1 MKKINKIALLT
12 LSSLSL
18 VTLSG
23 CNDGTSEEG
32 KTIESIKIVEG
43 SIASSFYLDSTP
55 DYSNLKVKTLNKS
68 NEEIETIKVSEKAS
82 YFSYT
87 EIDTTA
93 LAKGKV
99 FTVTYKVDDR
109 SFEDSITYDV
119 VDHEYEIVSW
129 SQNASY
135 SHSVEASFTNSKLS
149 SSEENLESG
158 FLEDRLYYIGNQNE
172 ANLLPQINALDEN
185 NTPMVINFLPAGVSM
200 TIKEDGKEAELDAS
214 KYIENVDNFLKNGLL
229 KFKNDVMGSFVI
241 TLKVDS
247 NPALKPIEYKVN
259 VVNAYNATRGIDLY
273 ALANCKASYYP
284 YYDSTFNNDLK
295 EFKEKNSIPEATA
308 IVFQNDIT
316 FNRSDLISS
325 YFWGDDAVSSNV
337 KGSFK
342 DWIHIVDHT
351 FDKEESV
358 IVYGNSHHLALNDN
372 KNDPDCFPDILTESS
387 TGTAQDAGVPI
398 SSHSTLFYGSF
409 AEGVDPAKCN
419 FDIQDLEVSGNL
431 GVSAEYTIEI
441 GGPMFMKTEVTSTFN
456 NVNVSKFYMALM
468 ATGTDP
474 VKTLGNTT
482 YDVQPTLNVNSC
494 RFRDTFNA
502 SIYCYAGGT
511 INITNSEL
519 VNAGG
524 PLLFL
529 NPRTEDFPAS
539 TLEDISKL
547 GKTEVNIDNKSFL
560 SNKSEGKGGWFD
572 AYKAT
577 TLAGQLINL
586 DQLFATIG
594 MSFLRKDNNIDKFN
608 FLMVNL
614 PINEEGITLPY
625 NKGGVNVTVRKGGN
639 IVYSTVDGYADV
651 FAKAAG
657 FAGAATPEQQYLKGR
672 EFCSA
677 LGNTFF
683 GNNYAFSNQ
692 ASMAFF
698 AATNAKGERE
708 FVCPAVNAAGQPTGL
723 QRTEYAIL
731 GANKLANSTDSPI
744 PTDIMKTEG
753 YLAATLIQNNSASS
767 LVDLTAYKGACNYGV
782 LFGDYHKI

>member
-1 MKKINKIALLT
+1 MKKYNKIALLT
-12 LSSLSL
+12 LSSLSII
-18 VTLSG
+18 TLAG
-23 CNDGTSEEG
+23 CNDGTSEED

-68 NEEIETIKVSEKAS
+68 NEEIETIKVSEKTS
-82 YFSYT
+82 YFTYT
-87 EIDTTA
+87 EIDTST

-119 VDHEYEIVSW
+119 IDHEYEIVSW

-158 FLEDRLYYIGNQNE
+158 FLENRLYYIGNQNE

-200 TIKEDGKEAELDAS
+200 SIKEDGKEAELDAS
-214 KYIENVDNFLKNGLL
+214 KFIENAGSFLKNGLL
-229 KFKNDVMGSFVI
+229 KFKSDVTGSFVI

-259 VVNAYNATRGIDLY
+259 VVNAYNATKGIDLY

-295 EFKEKNSIPEATA
+295 EFKEKNSIPETTA

-316 FNRSDLISS
+316 FNKSDLISS

-358 IVYGNSHHLALNDN
+358 VIYGNSHHLALNDN
-372 KNDPDCFPDILTESS
+372 KKDPDCFPDILTESS
-387 TGTAQDAGVPI
+387 TGTAQDAGEPI

-431 GVSAEYTIEI
+431 GVSAESTIKV
-441 GGPMFMKTEVTSTFN
+441 GGPMFMKTEVTSSFN

-468 ATGTDP
+468 A
-474 VKTLGNTT
+474 VGNETVGNST

-511 INITNSEL
+511 INIKNSEL

-529 NPRTEDFPAS
+529 NPRTEDFSAYTS
-539 TLEDISKL
+539 DISKL
-547 GKTEVNIDNKSFL
+547 GKAEVNIDNKSFL

-572 AYKAT
+572 AYSAT

-594 MSFLRKDNNIDKFN
+594 MSFLRKDNNVSKFN

-625 NKGGVNVTVRKGGN
+625 NKGGVNVTVRKGDN

-651 FAKAAG
+651 YAKAAG
-657 FAGAATPEQQYLKGR
+657 FAGATTPEQQYLKGR
-672 EFCSA
+672 ELCSA

-698 AATNAKGERE
+698 AATNAEGERE
-708 FVCPAVNAAGQPTGL
+708 FVCPAVDATGQITGL

-731 GANKLANSTDSPI
+731 GAKGLANATDSPT
-744 PTDIMKTEG
+744 PTDIMKNEG

>member
-1 MKKINKIALLT
+1 MKKYNKIALLT
-12 LSSLSL
+12 LSSLSII
-18 VTLSG
+18 TLAG
-23 CNDGTSEEG
+23 CNDGTSEED

-68 NEEIETIKVSEKAS
+68 NEEIETIKVSEKTS
-82 YFSYT
+82 YFTYT
-87 EIDTTA
+87 EIDTST

-119 VDHEYEIVSW
+119 IDHEYEIVSW

-158 FLEDRLYYIGNQNE
+158 FLENRLYYIGNQNE

-200 TIKEDGKEAELDAS
+200 SIKEDGKEAELDAS
-214 KYIENVDNFLKNGLL
+214 KYIENAGSFLKNGLL
-229 KFKNDVMGSFVI
+229 KFKSDVTGSFVI

-259 VVNAYNATRGIDLY
+259 VVNAYNATKGIDLY

-295 EFKEKNSIPEATA
+295 EFKEKNSIPETTA

-316 FNRSDLISS
+316 FNKSDLISS

-358 IVYGNSHHLALNDN
+358 VIYGNSHHLALNDN
-372 KNDPDCFPDILTESS
+372 KKDPDCFPDILTESS
-387 TGTAQDAGVPI
+387 TGTAQDAGEPI

-431 GVSAEYTIEI
+431 GVSAESTIKV
-441 GGPMFMKTEVTSTFN
+441 GGPMFMKTEVTSSFN

-468 ATGTDP
+468 A
-474 VKTLGNTT
+474 VGNETVGNST

-511 INITNSEL
+511 INIKNSEL

-529 NPRTEDFPAS
+529 NPRTEDFSAYIS
-539 TLEDISKL
+539 DISKL

-572 AYKAT
+572 AYSAT

-594 MSFLRKDNNIDKFN
+594 MSFLRKDNNVSKFN

-625 NKGGVNVTVRKGGN
+625 NKGGVNVTVRKGDN

-651 FAKAAG
+651 YAKAAG
-657 FAGAATPEQQYLKGR
+657 FAGATTPEQQYLKGR
-672 EFCSA
+672 ELCSA

-698 AATNAKGERE
+698 AATNAEGERE
-708 FVCPAVNAAGQPTGL
+708 FVCPAVDATGQITGL

-731 GANKLANSTDSPI
+731 GAKGLANATDSPT
-744 PTDIMKTEG
+744 PTDIMKNEG

>member
-1 MKKINKIALLT
+1 MKKYNKIVLLT
-12 LSSLSL
+12 LSSLSII
-18 VTLSG
+18 TLAG
-23 CNDGTSEEG
+23 CNDGTSEED

-68 NEEIETIKVSEKAS
+68 NEEIETIKVSEKTS
-82 YFSYT
+82 YFTYT
-87 EIDTTA
+87 EIDTST

-119 VDHEYEIVSW
+119 IDHEYEIVSW

-158 FLEDRLYYIGNQNE
+158 FLENRLYYIGNQNE

-185 NTPMVINFLPAGVSM
+185 NTPMVINFLPVGVSM
-200 TIKEDGKEAELDAS
+200 SIKENGKEAELDAS
-214 KYIENVDNFLKNGLL
+214 KYIENANSFLKNGLL
-229 KFKNDVMGSFVI
+229 KFKSDVTGSFVI

-259 VVNAYNATRGIDLY
+259 VVNAYNATKGIDLY

-295 EFKEKNSIPEATA
+295 EFKEKNSIPETTA

-316 FNRSDLISS
+316 FNKSDLISS

-358 IVYGNSHHLALNDN
+358 VIYGNSHHLALNDN
-372 KNDPDCFPDILTESS
+372 KKDPDCFPDILTESS
-387 TGTAQDAGVPI
+387 TGTAQDAGEPI

-431 GVSAEYTIEI
+431 GVSAESTIKV
-441 GGPMFMKTEVTSTFN
+441 GGPMFMKTEVTSSFN

-468 ATGTDP
+468 A
-474 VKTLGNTT
+474 VGNETVGNST

-511 INITNSEL
+511 INIKNSEL

-529 NPRTEDFPAS
+529 NPRTEDFSAYIS
-539 TLEDISKL
+539 DISKL

-572 AYKAT
+572 AYSAT

-594 MSFLRKDNNIDKFN
+594 MSFLRKDNNVSKFN

-625 NKGGVNVTVRKGGN
+625 NKGGVNVTVRKGDN

-651 FAKAAG
+651 YAKAAG
-657 FAGAATPEQQYLKGR
+657 FAGATTPEQQYLKGR
-672 EFCSA
+672 ELCSA

-698 AATNAKGERE
+698 AATNEKGERE

-731 GANKLANSTDSPI
+731 GAKGLANATDSPT
-744 PTDIMKTEG
+744 PTEIMKNEG

>member
-1 MKKINKIALLT
+1 MKKYNKIALLT
-12 LSSLSL
+12 LSSLSII
-18 VTLSG
+18 TLAG
-23 CNDGTSEEG
+23 CNDGTSEED

-68 NEEIETIKVSEKAS
+68 NEEIETIKVSEKTS
-82 YFSYT
+82 YFTYT
-87 EIDTTA
+87 EIDTST

-119 VDHEYEIVSW
+119 IDHEYEIVSW

-135 SHSVEASFTNSKLS
+135 SHSVETSFTNSKLS

-158 FLEDRLYYIGNQNE
+158 FLENRLYYIGNQNE

-200 TIKEDGKEAELDAS
+200 SIKEDGKEAELDAS
-214 KYIENVDNFLKNGLL
+214 KYIENAGSFLKNGLL
-229 KFKNDVMGSFVI
+229 KFKSDVTGSFVI

-259 VVNAYNATRGIDLY
+259 VVNAYNATKGIDLY

-295 EFKEKNSIPEATA
+295 EFKEKNSIPETTA

-316 FNRSDLISS
+316 FNKSDLISS

-358 IVYGNSHHLALNDN
+358 VIYGNSHHLALNDN
-372 KNDPDCFPDILTESS
+372 KKDPDCFPDILTESS
-387 TGTAQDAGVPI
+387 TGTAQDAGEPI

-431 GVSAEYTIEI
+431 GVSAESTIKV
-441 GGPMFMKTEVTSTFN
+441 GGPMFMKTEVTSSFN

-468 ATGTDP
+468 A
-474 VKTLGNTT
+474 VGNETVGNST

-511 INITNSEL
+511 INIKNSEL

-529 NPRTEDFPAS
+529 NPRTEDFSAYIS
-539 TLEDISKL
+539 DISKL

-572 AYKAT
+572 AYSAT

-594 MSFLRKDNNIDKFN
+594 MSFLRKDNNVSKFN

-625 NKGGVNVTVRKGGN
+625 NKGGVNVTVRKGDN

-651 FAKAAG
+651 YAKAAG
-657 FAGAATPEQQYLKGR
+657 FAGATTPEQQYLKGR
-672 EFCSA
+672 ELCSA

-698 AATNAKGERE
+698 AATNAEGERE
-708 FVCPAVNAAGQPTGL
+708 FVCPAVDATGQITGL

-731 GANKLANSTDSPI
+731 GAKGLANATDSPT
-744 PTDIMKTEG
+744 PTDIMKNEG

>member
-1 MKKINKIALLT
+1 MKKYNKIALLT
-12 LSSLSL
+12 LSSLSII
-18 VTLSG
+18 TLAG
-23 CNDGTSEEG
+23 CNDGTSEED

-68 NEEIETIKVSEKAS
+68 NEEIETIKVSEKTS
-82 YFSYT
+82 YFTYT
-87 EIDTTA
+87 EIDTST

-119 VDHEYEIVSW
+119 IDHEYEIVSW

-158 FLEDRLYYIGNQNE
+158 FLENRLYYIGNQNE

-200 TIKEDGKEAELDAS
+200 SIKEDGKEAELDAS
-214 KYIENVDNFLKNGLL
+214 KYIENAGSFLKNGLL
-229 KFKNDVMGSFVI
+229 KFKSDVTGSFVI

-259 VVNAYNATRGIDLY
+259 VVNAYNATKGIDLY

-295 EFKEKNSIPEATA
+295 EFKEKNSIPETTA

-316 FNRSDLISS
+316 FNKSDLISS

-358 IVYGNSHHLALNDN
+358 VVYGNSHHLALNDN
-372 KNDPDCFPDILTESS
+372 KKDPDCFPDILTESS
-387 TGTAQDAGVPI
+387 TGTAQDAGEPI

-431 GVSAEYTIEI
+431 GVSAESTIKV
-441 GGPMFMKTEVTSTFN
+441 GGPMFMKTEVTSSFN

-468 ATGTDP
+468 A
-474 VKTLGNTT
+474 VGNETVGNST

-511 INITNSEL
+511 INIKNSEL

-529 NPRTEDFPAS
+529 NPRTEDFSAYTS
-539 TLEDISKL
+539 DISKL
-547 GKTEVNIDNKSFL
+547 GKAEVNIDNKSFL

-572 AYKAT
+572 AYSAT

-594 MSFLRKDNNIDKFN
+594 MSFLRKDNNVSKFN

-625 NKGGVNVTVRKGGN
+625 NKGGVNVTVRKGDN

-651 FAKAAG
+651 YAKAAG
-657 FAGAATPEQQYLKGR
+657 FAGATTPEQQYLKGR
-672 EFCSA
+672 ELCSA

-698 AATNAKGERE
+698 AATNAEGERE
-708 FVCPAVNAAGQPTGL
+708 FVCPAVDATGQITGL

-731 GANKLANSTDSPI
+731 GAKGLANATDSPT
-744 PTDIMKTEG
+744 PTDIMKNEG

>member
-1 MKKINKIALLT
+1 MKKYNKIALLT
-12 LSSLSL
+12 LSSLSII
-18 VTLSG
+18 TLAG
-23 CNDGTSEEG
+23 CNDGTSEED

-68 NEEIETIKVSEKAS
+68 NEEIETIKVSEKTS
-82 YFSYT
+82 YFTYT
-87 EIDTTA
+87 EIDTST

-119 VDHEYEIVSW
+119 IDHEYEIVSW

-135 SHSVEASFTNSKLS
+135 SHSVETSFTNSKLS

-158 FLEDRLYYIGNQNE
+158 FLENRLYYIGNQNE

-200 TIKEDGKEAELDAS
+200 SIKEDGKEAELDAS
-214 KYIENVDNFLKNGLL
+214 KYIENAGSFLKNGLL
-229 KFKNDVMGSFVI
+229 KFKSDVTGSFVI

-259 VVNAYNATRGIDLY
+259 VVNAYNATKGIDLY

-295 EFKEKNSIPEATA
+295 EFKEKNSIPETTA

-316 FNRSDLISS
+316 FNKSDLISS

-358 IVYGNSHHLALNDN
+358 VIYGNSHHLALNDN
-372 KNDPDCFPDILTESS
+372 KKDPDCFPDILTESS
-387 TGTAQDAGVPI
+387 TGTAQDAGEPI

-431 GVSAEYTIEI
+431 GVSAESTIKV
-441 GGPMFMKTEVTSTFN
+441 GGPMFMKTEVTSSFN

-468 ATGTDP
+468 A
-474 VKTLGNTT
+474 VGNETVGNST

-529 NPRTEDFPAS
+529 NPRTEDFSAYIS
-539 TLEDISKL
+539 DISKL
-547 GKTEVNIDNKSFL
+547 GKAEVNIDNKSFL

-572 AYKAT
+572 AYSAT

-594 MSFLRKDNNIDKFN
+594 MSFLRKDNNVSKFN

-625 NKGGVNVTVRKGGN
+625 NKGGVNVTVRKGDN

-651 FAKAAG
+651 YAKAAG
-657 FAGAATPEQQYLKGR
+657 FAGATTPEQQYLKGR
-672 EFCSA
+672 ELCSA

-698 AATNAKGERE
+698 AATNEKGERE
-708 FVCPAVNAAGQPTGL
+708 FACPAVDATGQITGL

-731 GANKLANSTDSPI
+731 GAKGLANATDSPT
-744 PTDIMKTEG
+744 PTDIMKNEG

>member
-1 MKKINKIALLT
+1 MKKYNKIALLT
-12 LSSLSL
+12 LSSLSII
-18 VTLSG
+18 TLAG
-23 CNDGTSEEG
+23 CNDGTSEED

-68 NEEIETIKVSEKAS
+68 NEEIETIKVSEKTS
-82 YFSYT
+82 YFTYT
-87 EIDTTA
+87 EIDTST

-119 VDHEYEIVSW
+119 IDHEYEIVSW

-158 FLEDRLYYIGNQNE
+158 FLENRLYYIGNQNE

-200 TIKEDGKEAELDAS
+200 SIKEDGKEAELDAS
-214 KYIENVDNFLKNGLL
+214 KYIENAGSFLKNGLL
-229 KFKNDVMGSFVI
+229 KFKSDVTGSFVI

-259 VVNAYNATRGIDLY
+259 VVNAYNATKGIDLY

-295 EFKEKNSIPEATA
+295 EFKEKNSIPETTA

-316 FNRSDLISS
+316 FNKSDLISS

-358 IVYGNSHHLALNDN
+358 VIYGNSHHLALNDN
-372 KNDPDCFPDILTESS
+372 KKDPDCFPDILTESS
-387 TGTAQDAGVPI
+387 TGTAQDAGEPI

-431 GVSAEYTIEI
+431 GVSAESTIKV
-441 GGPMFMKTEVTSTFN
+441 GGPMFMKTEVTSSFN
-456 NVNVSKFYMALM
+456 NVNVSKFYMVLM
-468 ATGTDP
+468 A
-474 VKTLGNTT
+474 VGNETVGNST

-529 NPRTEDFPAS
+529 NPRTEDFSAYIS
-539 TLEDISKL
+539 DISKL

-572 AYKAT
+572 AYSAT

-594 MSFLRKDNNIDKFN
+594 MSFLRKDNNVSKFN

-614 PINEEGITLPY
+614 PINEEDITLPY
-625 NKGGVNVTVRKGGN
+625 NKGGVNVTVRKGDN

-651 FAKAAG
+651 YAKAAG
-657 FAGAATPEQQYLKGR
+657 FAGATTPEQQYLKGR
-672 EFCSA
+672 ELCSA

-698 AATNAKGERE
+698 AATNAEGERE
-708 FVCPAVNAAGQPTGL
+708 FVCPAVDATGQITGL

-731 GANKLANSTDSPI
+731 GAKGLANATDSPT
-744 PTDIMKTEG
+744 PTDIMKNEG

>member
-1 MKKINKIALLT
+1 MKKYNKIALLT
-12 LSSLSL
+12 LSSLSII
-18 VTLSG
+18 TLAG
-23 CNDGTSEEG
+23 CNDGTSEED

-68 NEEIETIKVSEKAS
+68 NEEIETIKVSEKTS
-82 YFSYT
+82 YFTYT
-87 EIDTTA
+87 EIDTST

-119 VDHEYEIVSW
+119 IDHEYEIVSW

-158 FLEDRLYYIGNQNE
+158 FLENRLYYIGNQNE

-200 TIKEDGKEAELDAS
+200 SIKEDGKEAELDAS
-214 KYIENVDNFLKNGLL
+214 KYIENAGSFLKNGLL
-229 KFKNDVMGSFVI
+229 KFKSDVTGSFVI

-259 VVNAYNATRGIDLY
+259 VVNAYNATKGIDLY

-295 EFKEKNSIPEATA
+295 EFKEKNSIPETTA

-316 FNRSDLISS
+316 FNKSDLISS

-358 IVYGNSHHLALNDN
+358 VIYGNSHHLALNDN
-372 KNDPDCFPDILTESS
+372 KKDPDCFPDILTESS
-387 TGTAQDAGVPI
+387 TGTAQDAGEPI

-431 GVSAEYTIEI
+431 GVSAESTIKV
-441 GGPMFMKTEVTSTFN
+441 GGPMFMKTEVTSSFN

-468 ATGTDP
+468 A
-474 VKTLGNTT
+474 VGNETVGNST

-529 NPRTEDFPAS
+529 NPRTEDFSAYIS
-539 TLEDISKL
+539 DISKL

-572 AYKAT
+572 AYSAT

-594 MSFLRKDNNIDKFN
+594 MSFLRKDNNVSKFN

-625 NKGGVNVTVRKGGN
+625 NKGGVNVTVRKGDN

-651 FAKAAG
+651 YAKAAG
-657 FAGAATPEQQYLKGR
+657 FAGATTPEQQYLKGR
-672 EFCSA
+672 ELCSA

-698 AATNAKGERE
+698 AATNAEGERE
-708 FVCPAVNAAGQPTGL
+708 FVCPAVDATGQITGL

-731 GANKLANSTDSPI
+731 GAKGLANATDSPT
-744 PTDIMKTEG
+744 PTDIMKNEG

>member
-1 MKKINKIALLT
+1 MKKYNKIALLT
-12 LSSLSL
+12 LSSLSII
-18 VTLSG
+18 TLAG
-23 CNDGTSEEG
+23 CNDGTSEED

-68 NEEIETIKVSEKAS
+68 NEEIETIKVSEKTS
-82 YFSYT
+82 YFTYT
-87 EIDTTA
+87 EIDTST

-119 VDHEYEIVSW
+119 IDHEYEIVSW

-158 FLEDRLYYIGNQNE
+158 FLENRLYYIGNQNE

-200 TIKEDGKEAELDAS
+200 SIKEDGKEAELDAS
-214 KYIENVDNFLKNGLL
+214 KYIENAGSFLKNGLL
-229 KFKNDVMGSFVI
+229 KFKSDVTGSFVI

-259 VVNAYNATRGIDLY
+259 VVNAYNATKGIDLY

-295 EFKEKNSIPEATA
+295 EFKEKNSIPETTA

-316 FNRSDLISS
+316 FNKSDLISS

-358 IVYGNSHHLALNDN
+358 VIYGNSHHLALNDN
-372 KNDPDCFPDILTESS
+372 KKDPDCFPDILTESS
-387 TGTAQDAGVPI
+387 TGTAQDAGEPI

-431 GVSAEYTIEI
+431 GVSAESTIKV
-441 GGPMFMKTEVTSTFN
+441 GGPMFMKTEVTSSFN

-468 ATGTDP
+468 A
-474 VKTLGNTT
+474 VGNETVGNST

-529 NPRTEDFPAS
+529 NPRTEDFSAYTS
-539 TLEDISKL
+539 DISKL
-547 GKTEVNIDNKSFL
+547 GKAEVNIDNKSFL

-572 AYKAT
+572 AYSAT

-594 MSFLRKDNNIDKFN
+594 MSFLRKDNNVSKFN

-625 NKGGVNVTVRKGGN
+625 NKGGVNVTVRKGDN

-651 FAKAAG
+651 YAKAAG
-657 FAGAATPEQQYLKGR
+657 FAGATTPEQQYLKGR
-672 EFCSA
+672 ELCSA

-698 AATNAKGERE
+698 AATNAEGERE
-708 FVCPAVNAAGQPTGL
+708 FVCPAVDATGQITGL

-731 GANKLANSTDSPI
+731 GAKGLANATDSPT
-744 PTDIMKTEG
+744 PTDIMKNEG

>member
-1 MKKINKIALLT
+1 MKNYNKVALLT

-18 VTLSG
+18 VALTG
-23 CNDGTSEEG
+23 CNDGTSEED

-82 YFSYT
+82 YFTYT
-87 EIDTTA
+87 KIDTTT

-119 VDHEYEIVSW
+119 IDHEYEIVSW

-158 FLEDRLYYIGNQNE
+158 FLENRLYYIGNQNE

-185 NTPMVINFLPAGVSM
+185 NTPTVINFLPAGVSM
-200 TIKEDGKEAELDAS
+200 SIKENGKEAELDAS
-214 KYIENVDNFLKNGLL
+214 KYIENVENFLKNGLL
-229 KFKNDVMGSFVI
+229 KFKSDVTGSFVI

-259 VVNAYNATRGIDLY
+259 VVNSYNATKGIDLY

-295 EFKEKNSIPEATA
+295 EFKEKNSIPETTA

-316 FNRSDLISS
+316 FNKSDLISS

-358 IVYGNSHHLALNDN
+358 VIYGNSHHLALNDN
-372 KNDPDCFPDILTESS
+372 KKDPDCFPDILTESS
-387 TGTAQDAGVPI
+387 TGTAQNAGEPI

-431 GVSAEYTIEI
+431 GVSAESTIKV
-441 GGPMFMKTEVTSTFN
+441 GGPMFMKTEVTSSFN

-468 ATGTDP
+468 A
-474 VKTLGNTT
+474 VGNETVGNST

-511 INITNSEL
+511 INIKNSEL

-547 GKTEVNIDNKSFL
+547 GKTEVNIDDKSFL

-572 AYKAT
+572 AYSAT

-594 MSFLRKDNNIDKFN
+594 MSFLRKDNNVSKFN

-614 PINEEGITLPY
+614 PINEEGITPPY
-625 NKGGVNVTVRKGGN
+625 NKGGVNVTVSKGGN
-639 IVYSTVDGYADV
+639 IVYSTVDGYVDV
-651 FAKAAG
+651 YTKAAG
-657 FAGAATPEQQYLKGR
+657 FAGATTPEQQYLKGR
-672 EFCSA
+672 KLCSA

-692 ASMAFF
+692 KSMAFF
-698 AATNAKGERE
+698 AATNEKGERE
-708 FVCPAVNAAGQPTGL
+708 FVCPVVDATGQPTGL

-731 GANKLANSTDSPI
+731 GAKGLANPTDSPT
-744 PTDIMKTEG
+744 PTDIMKNEG

>member
-1 MKKINKIALLT
+1 
-12 LSSLSL
+12 
-18 VTLSG
+18 
-23 CNDGTSEEG
+23 
-32 KTIESIKIVEG
+32 
-43 SIASSFYLDSTP
+43 
-55 DYSNLKVKTLNKS
+55 
-68 NEEIETIKVSEKAS
+68 
-82 YFSYT
+82 
-87 EIDTTA
+87 
-93 LAKGKV
+93 
-99 FTVTYKVDDR
+99 
-109 SFEDSITYDV
+109 
-119 VDHEYEIVSW
+119 
-129 SQNASY
+129 
-135 SHSVEASFTNSKLS
+135 
-149 SSEENLESG
+149 
-158 FLEDRLYYIGNQNE
+158 
-172 ANLLPQINALDEN
+172 
-185 NTPMVINFLPAGVSM
+185 MVINFLPAGVSM
-200 TIKEDGKEAELDAS
+200 SIKEDGKEAELDAS
-214 KYIENVDNFLKNGLL
+214 KYIENAGSFLKNGLL
-229 KFKNDVMGSFVI
+229 KFKSDVTGSFVI

-259 VVNAYNATRGIDLY
+259 VVNAYNATKGIDLY

-295 EFKEKNSIPEATA
+295 EFKEKNSIPETTA

-316 FNRSDLISS
+316 FNKSDLISS

-358 IVYGNSHHLALNDN
+358 VIYGNSHHLALNDN
-372 KNDPDCFPDILTESS
+372 KKDPDCFPDILTESS
-387 TGTAQDAGVPI
+387 TGTAQDAGEPI

-431 GVSAEYTIEI
+431 GVSAESTIKV
-441 GGPMFMKTEVTSTFN
+441 GGPMFMKTEVTSSFN

-468 ATGTDP
+468 A
-474 VKTLGNTT
+474 VGNETVGNST

-529 NPRTEDFPAS
+529 NPRTEDFSAYIS
-539 TLEDISKL
+539 DISKL

-572 AYKAT
+572 AYSAT

-594 MSFLRKDNNIDKFN
+594 MSFLRKDNNVSKFN

-651 FAKAAG
+651 YAKAAG
-657 FAGAATPEQQYLKGR
+657 FAGATTPEQQYLKGR
-672 EFCSA
+672 ELCSA

-698 AATNAKGERE
+698 AATNEKGERE
-708 FVCPAVNAAGQPTGL
+708 FVCPAVDAAGQITGL

-731 GANKLANSTDSPI
+731 GANKLAGPTDSPT
-744 PTDIMKTEG
+744 PTEIMKNEG

>member
-1 MKKINKIALLT
+1 MKKYNKIALLT
-12 LSSLSL
+12 LSSLSII
-18 VTLSG
+18 TLAG
-23 CNDGTSEEG
+23 CNDGTSEED

-68 NEEIETIKVSEKAS
+68 NEEIETIKVSEKTS
-82 YFSYT
+82 YFTYT
-87 EIDTTA
+87 EIDTST

-119 VDHEYEIVSW
+119 IDHEYEIVSW

-158 FLEDRLYYIGNQNE
+158 FLENRLYYIGNQNE

-200 TIKEDGKEAELDAS
+200 SIKEDGKEAELDAS
-214 KYIENVDNFLKNGLL
+214 KYIENAGSFLKNGLL
-229 KFKNDVMGSFVI
+229 KFKSDVTGSFVI

-259 VVNAYNATRGIDLY
+259 VVNAYNATKGIDLY

-295 EFKEKNSIPEATA
+295 EFKEKNSIPETTA

-316 FNRSDLISS
+316 FNKSDLISS

-358 IVYGNSHHLALNDN
+358 VVYGNSHHLALNDN
-372 KNDPDCFPDILTESS
+372 KKDPDCFPDILTESS
-387 TGTAQDAGVPI
+387 TGTAQDAGEPI

-431 GVSAEYTIEI
+431 GVSAESTIKV
-441 GGPMFMKTEVTSTFN
+441 GGPMFMKTEVTSSFN

-468 ATGTDP
+468 A
-474 VKTLGNTT
+474 VGNETVGNST

-529 NPRTEDFPAS
+529 NPRTEDFSAYIS
-539 TLEDISKL
+539 DISKL

-572 AYKAT
+572 AYSAT

-594 MSFLRKDNNIDKFN
+594 MSFLRKDNNVSKFN

-625 NKGGVNVTVRKGGN
+625 NKGGVNVTVRKGDN

-651 FAKAAG
+651 YAKAAG
-657 FAGAATPEQQYLKGR
+657 FAGATTPEQQYLKGK
-672 EFCSA
+672 ELCSA

-698 AATNAKGERE
+698 AATNAEGERE
-708 FVCPAVNAAGQPTGL
+708 FVCPAVDATGQITGL

-731 GANKLANSTDSPI
+731 GAKGLANATDSPT
-744 PTDIMKTEG
+744 PTDIMKNEG

>member
-23 CNDGTSEEG
+23 CNDGTSKED

-82 YFSYT
+82 YFTYT

-185 NTPMVINFLPAGVSM
+185 NTPMVINFLPTGVSM
-200 TIKEDGKEAELDAS
+200 SIKEDGKEAELDAS
-214 KYIENVDNFLKNGLL
+214 KYIENAANFLKNGLL
-229 KFKNDVMGSFVI
+229 KFKNDVTGSFVI

-259 VVNAYNATRGIDLY
+259 VVNAYNATKGIDLY
-273 ALANCKASYYP
+273 ALANCKTSYYP

-295 EFKEKNSIPEATA
+295 EFKEKNSIPETTA

-316 FNRSDLISS
+316 FNKSDLISS

-342 DWIHIVDHT
+342 DWIRIVDHT

-372 KNDPDCFPDILTESS
+372 KKDPDCFPDILTESS
-387 TGTAQDAGVPI
+387 TGTAQDAGEPI

-431 GVSAEYTIEI
+431 GVSAESTIKI
-441 GGPMFMKTEVTSTFN
+441 GGPMFMKTEVTSSFN

-468 ATGTDP
+468 A
-474 VKTLGNTT
+474 VGNETVGNST

-511 INITNSEL
+511 INIKNSEL

-529 NPRTEDFPAS
+529 NPRTEDFSAYTS
-539 TLEDISKL
+539 DISKL
-547 GKTEVNIDNKSFL
+547 GKTEVNIDDKSFL

-572 AYKAT
+572 AYSAT

-594 MSFLRKDNNIDKFN
+594 MSFLRKDNNVSKFN

-625 NKGGVNVTVRKGGN
+625 NKGGVNVTVRKGDN

-651 FAKAAG
+651 YAKAAG
-657 FAGAATPEQQYLKGR
+657 FAGATTPEQQYLKGR
-672 EFCSA
+672 ELCSA

-692 ASMAFF
+692 TSMAFF
-698 AATNAKGERE
+698 AATNEKGERD

-731 GANKLANSTDSPI
+731 GAKGLANATDSPT
-744 PTDIMKTEG
+744 PTEIMKTEG

>member
-1 MKKINKIALLT
+1 MKKYNKIVLLT
-12 LSSLSL
+12 LSSLSII
-18 VTLSG
+18 TLAG
-23 CNDGTSEEG
+23 CNDGTSEED

-82 YFSYT
+82 YFTYT
-87 EIDTTA
+87 KIDTTA

-119 VDHEYEIVSW
+119 IDHEYEIVSW

-158 FLEDRLYYIGNQNE
+158 FLENRLYYIGNQNE

-185 NTPMVINFLPAGVSM
+185 NTPTVINFLPAGVSM
-200 TIKEDGKEAELDAS
+200 SIKEDGKEEELNAS
-214 KYIENVDNFLKNGLL
+214 KYIENVENFLKNGLL
-229 KFKNDVMGSFVI
+229 KFKNDVTGSFVI

-259 VVNAYNATRGIDLY
+259 VVNAYNATKGIDLY

-295 EFKEKNSIPEATA
+295 EFKEKNSIPETTA

-316 FNRSDLISS
+316 FNKSDLISS

-358 IVYGNSHHLALNDN
+358 VIYGNSHHLALNDN
-372 KNDPDCFPDILTESS
+372 KKDPDCFPDILTESS
-387 TGTAQDAGVPI
+387 TGTAQNAGEPI

-431 GVSAEYTIEI
+431 GVSAESTIKV
-441 GGPMFMKTEVTSTFN
+441 GGPMFMKTEVTSSFN

-468 ATGTDP
+468 A
-474 VKTLGNTT
+474 VGNETVGNST

-511 INITNSEL
+511 INIKNSEL

-547 GKTEVNIDNKSFL
+547 GKTEVNIDDKSFL

-572 AYKAT
+572 AYSAT
-577 TLAGQLINL
+577 TLAGQIINL

-594 MSFLRKDNNIDKFN
+594 MSFLRKDNNVSKFN

-639 IVYSTVDGYADV
+639 IVYSTVDGYVDV
-651 FAKAAG
+651 YTKAAG
-657 FAGAATPEQQYLKGR
+657 FAGATTPEQQYLKGR
-672 EFCSA
+672 ELCSA

-692 ASMAFF
+692 TSMAFF

-708 FVCPAVNAAGQPTGL
+708 FVCPAVDATGQITGL

-731 GANKLANSTDSPI
+731 GANKLAGAADSPT
-744 PTDIMKTEG
+744 PTDIMKNEG

>member
-1 MKKINKIALLT
+1 MKKYNKIALLT
-12 LSSLSL
+12 LSSLSII
-18 VTLSG
+18 TLAG
-23 CNDGTSEEG
+23 CNDGTSEED

-68 NEEIETIKVSEKAS
+68 NEEIETIKVSEKTS
-82 YFSYT
+82 YFTYT
-87 EIDTTA
+87 EIDTST

-119 VDHEYEIVSW
+119 IDHEYEIVSW

-158 FLEDRLYYIGNQNE
+158 FLENRLYYIGNQNE

-200 TIKEDGKEAELDAS
+200 SIKEDGKEAELDAS
-214 KYIENVDNFLKNGLL
+214 KYIENAGSFLKNGLL
-229 KFKNDVMGSFVI
+229 KFKSDVTGSFVI

-259 VVNAYNATRGIDLY
+259 VVNAYNATKGIDLY

-295 EFKEKNSIPEATA
+295 EFKEKNSIPETTA

-316 FNRSDLISS
+316 FNKSDLISS

-342 DWIHIVDHT
+342 DWIRIVDHT

-358 IVYGNSHHLALNDN
+358 VIYGNSHHLALNDN
-372 KNDPDCFPDILTESS
+372 KKDPDCFPDILTESS
-387 TGTAQDAGVPI
+387 TGTAQDAGEPI

-431 GVSAEYTIEI
+431 GVSAESTIKV
-441 GGPMFMKTEVTSTFN
+441 GGPMFMKTEVTSSFN

-468 ATGTDP
+468 A
-474 VKTLGNTT
+474 VGNETVGNST

-529 NPRTEDFPAS
+529 NPRTEDFSAYIS
-539 TLEDISKL
+539 DISKL

-572 AYKAT
+572 AYSAT

-594 MSFLRKDNNIDKFN
+594 MSFLRKDNNVSKFN

-625 NKGGVNVTVRKGGN
+625 NKGGVNVTVRKGDN

-651 FAKAAG
+651 YAKAAG
-657 FAGAATPEQQYLKGR
+657 FAGATTPEQQYLKGR
-672 EFCSA
+672 ELCSA

-698 AATNAKGERE
+698 AATNAEGERE
-708 FVCPAVNAAGQPTGL
+708 FVCPAVDATGQITGL

-731 GANKLANSTDSPI
+731 GAKGLANATDSPT
-744 PTDIMKTEG
+744 PTDIMKNEG

>member
-1 MKKINKIALLT
+1 MKKYNKIVLLT
-12 LSSLSL
+12 LSSLSII
-18 VTLSG
+18 TLAG
-23 CNDGTSEEG
+23 CNDGTSEED

-82 YFSYT
+82 YFTYT
-87 EIDTTA
+87 KIDTTA

-119 VDHEYEIVSW
+119 IDHEYEIVSW

-158 FLEDRLYYIGNQNE
+158 FLENRLYYIGNQNE

-185 NTPMVINFLPAGVSM
+185 NTPTVINFLPAGVSM
-200 TIKEDGKEAELDAS
+200 SIKEDGKEEELNAS
-214 KYIENVDNFLKNGLL
+214 KYIENVENFLKNGLL
-229 KFKNDVMGSFVI
+229 KFKNDVTGSFVI

-259 VVNAYNATRGIDLY
+259 VVNAYNATKGIDLY

-295 EFKEKNSIPEATA
+295 EFKEKNSIPETTA

-316 FNRSDLISS
+316 FNKSDLISS

-358 IVYGNSHHLALNDN
+358 VIYGNSHHLALNDN
-372 KNDPDCFPDILTESS
+372 KKDPDCFPDILTESS
-387 TGTAQDAGVPI
+387 TGTAQNAGEPI

-431 GVSAEYTIEI
+431 GVSAESTIKV
-441 GGPMFMKTEVTSTFN
+441 GGPMFMKTEVTSSFN

-468 ATGTDP
+468 A
-474 VKTLGNTT
+474 VGNETVGNST

-511 INITNSEL
+511 INIKNSEL

-547 GKTEVNIDNKSFL
+547 GKTEVNIDDKSFL
-560 SNKSEGKGGWFD
+560 STKSEGKGGWFD
-572 AYKAT
+572 AYSAT
-577 TLAGQLINL
+577 TLAGQIINL

-594 MSFLRKDNNIDKFN
+594 MSFLRKDNNVSKFN

-639 IVYSTVDGYADV
+639 IVYSTVDGYVDV
-651 FAKAAG
+651 YTKAAG
-657 FAGAATPEQQYLKGR
+657 FAGATTPEQQYLKGR
-672 EFCSA
+672 ELCSA

-692 ASMAFF
+692 TSMAFF

-708 FVCPAVNAAGQPTGL
+708 FVCPAVDATGQITGL

-731 GANKLANSTDSPI
+731 GANKLAGAADSPT
-744 PTDIMKTEG
+744 PTDIMKNEG

>member
-1 MKKINKIALLT
+1 MKKYNKIALLT
-12 LSSLSL
+12 LSSLSII
-18 VTLSG
+18 TLAG
-23 CNDGTSEEG
+23 CNDGTSEED

-68 NEEIETIKVSEKAS
+68 NEEIETIKVSEKTS
-82 YFSYT
+82 YFTYT
-87 EIDTTA
+87 EIDTST

-119 VDHEYEIVSW
+119 IDHEYEIVSW

-158 FLEDRLYYIGNQNE
+158 FLENRLYYIGNQNE

-200 TIKEDGKEAELDAS
+200 SIKEDGKEAELDAS
-214 KYIENVDNFLKNGLL
+214 KYIENAGSFLKNGLL
-229 KFKNDVMGSFVI
+229 KFKSDVTGSFVI

-259 VVNAYNATRGIDLY
+259 VVNAYNATKGIDLY

-295 EFKEKNSIPEATA
+295 EFKEKNSIPETTA

-316 FNRSDLISS
+316 FNKSDLISS

-358 IVYGNSHHLALNDN
+358 VIYGNSHHLALNDN
-372 KNDPDCFPDILTESS
+372 KKDPDCFPDILTESS
-387 TGTAQDAGVPI
+387 TGTAQDAGEPI

-431 GVSAEYTIEI
+431 GVSAESTIKV
-441 GGPMFMKTEVTSTFN
+441 GGPMFMKTEVTSSFN

-468 ATGTDP
+468 A
-474 VKTLGNTT
+474 VGNETVGNST

-511 INITNSEL
+511 INIKNSEL

-529 NPRTEDFPAS
+529 NPRTEDFSAYTS
-539 TLEDISKL
+539 DISKL
-547 GKTEVNIDNKSFL
+547 GKAEVNIDNKSFL

-572 AYKAT
+572 AYSAT

-594 MSFLRKDNNIDKFN
+594 MSFLRKDNNVSKFN

-625 NKGGVNVTVRKGGN
+625 NKGGVNVTVRKGDN

-651 FAKAAG
+651 YAKAAG
-657 FAGAATPEQQYLKGR
+657 FAGATTPEQQYLKGR
-672 EFCSA
+672 ELCSA

-698 AATNAKGERE
+698 AATNAEGERE
-708 FVCPAVNAAGQPTGL
+708 FVCPAVDATGQITGL

-731 GANKLANSTDSPI
+731 GAKGLANATDSPT
-744 PTDIMKTEG
+744 PTDIMKNEG

>member
-1 MKKINKIALLT
+1 M
-12 LSSLSL
+12 SL

-23 CNDGTSEEG
+23 CNDGTSKED

-119 VDHEYEIVSW
+119 IDHEYEIVSW

-200 TIKEDGKEAELDAS
+200 SIKEDGKEAELDAS
-214 KYIENVDNFLKNGLL
+214 KYIENANSFLKNGLL
-229 KFKNDVMGSFVI
+229 KFKSDVTGSFVI

-259 VVNAYNATRGIDLY
+259 VVNAYNATKGIDLY

-295 EFKEKNSIPEATA
+295 EFKEKNSIPETTA

-316 FNRSDLISS
+316 FNKSDLISS
-325 YFWGDDAVSSNV
+325 YIWGDDAVSSNV

-358 IVYGNSHHLALNDN
+358 VIYGNSHHLALNDN
-372 KNDPDCFPDILTESS
+372 KKDPDCFPDILTESS
-387 TGTAQDAGVPI
+387 TGTAQDAGGPI

-431 GVSAEYTIEI
+431 GVSAESTIKV
-441 GGPMFMKTEVTSTFN
+441 GGPMFMKTEVTSSFN

-468 ATGTDP
+468 A
-474 VKTLGNTT
+474 VGNETVGNST

-529 NPRTEDFPAS
+529 NPRTEDFSAYIS
-539 TLEDISKL
+539 DISKL

-572 AYKAT
+572 AYSAT
-577 TLAGQLINL
+577 TLAGQFINL

-594 MSFLRKDNNIDKFN
+594 MSFLRKDNNVSKFN

-651 FAKAAG
+651 YAKAAG
-657 FAGAATPEQQYLKGR
+657 FAGATTPEQQYLKGR
-672 EFCSA
+672 ELCSA

-698 AATNAKGERE
+698 AATNEKGERE
-708 FVCPAVNAAGQPTGL
+708 FVCPAVDATGQITGL

-731 GANKLANSTDSPI
+731 GANKLAGPTDSPT
-744 PTDIMKTEG
+744 PTDIMENEG

>member
-1 MKKINKIALLT
+1 MKKYNKIALLT
-12 LSSLSL
+12 LSSLSII
-18 VTLSG
+18 TLAG
-23 CNDGTSEEG
+23 CNDGTSEED

-68 NEEIETIKVSEKAS
+68 NEEIETIKVSEKTS
-82 YFSYT
+82 YFTYT
-87 EIDTTA
+87 EIDTST

-119 VDHEYEIVSW
+119 IDHEYEIVSW

-158 FLEDRLYYIGNQNE
+158 FLENRLYYIGNQNE

-200 TIKEDGKEAELDAS
+200 SIKEDGKEAELDAS
-214 KYIENVDNFLKNGLL
+214 KYIENAGSFLKNGLL
-229 KFKNDVMGSFVI
+229 KFKSDVTGSFVI

-259 VVNAYNATRGIDLY
+259 VVNAYNATKGIDLY

-295 EFKEKNSIPEATA
+295 EFKEKNSIPETTA

-316 FNRSDLISS
+316 FNKSDLISS

-342 DWIHIVDHT
+342 DWIRIVDHT

-358 IVYGNSHHLALNDN
+358 VIYGNSHHLALNDN
-372 KNDPDCFPDILTESS
+372 KKDPDCFPDILTESS
-387 TGTAQDAGVPI
+387 TGTAQDAGEPI

-431 GVSAEYTIEI
+431 GVSAESTIKV
-441 GGPMFMKTEVTSTFN
+441 GGPMFMKTEVTSSFN

-468 ATGTDP
+468 A
-474 VKTLGNTT
+474 VGNETVGNST

-511 INITNSEL
+511 INIKNSEL

-529 NPRTEDFPAS
+529 NPRTEDFSAYIS
-539 TLEDISKL
+539 DISKL

-572 AYKAT
+572 AYSAT

-594 MSFLRKDNNIDKFN
+594 MSFLRKDNNVSKFN

-625 NKGGVNVTVRKGGN
+625 NKGGVNVTVRKGDN

-651 FAKAAG
+651 YAKAAG
-657 FAGAATPEQQYLKGR
+657 FAGATTPEQQYLKGR
-672 EFCSA
+672 ELCSA

-698 AATNAKGERE
+698 AATNAEGERE
-708 FVCPAVNAAGQPTGL
+708 FVCPAVDATGQITGL

-731 GANKLANSTDSPI
+731 GAKGLANATDSPT
-744 PTDIMKTEG
+744 PTDIMKNEG

>member
-1 MKKINKIALLT
+1 MKKYNKIALLT
-12 LSSLSL
+12 LSSLSII
-18 VTLSG
+18 TLAG
-23 CNDGTSEEG
+23 CNDGTSEED

-68 NEEIETIKVSEKAS
+68 NEEIETIKVSEKTS
-82 YFSYT
+82 YFTYT
-87 EIDTTA
+87 EIDTST

-119 VDHEYEIVSW
+119 IDHEYEIVSW

-158 FLEDRLYYIGNQNE
+158 FLENRLYYIGNQNE

-200 TIKEDGKEAELDAS
+200 SIKEDGKEAELDAS
-214 KYIENVDNFLKNGLL
+214 KFIENAGSFLKNGLL
-229 KFKNDVMGSFVI
+229 KFKSDVTGSFVI

-259 VVNAYNATRGIDLY
+259 VVNAYNATKGIDLY

-295 EFKEKNSIPEATA
+295 EFKEKNSIPETTA

-316 FNRSDLISS
+316 FNKSDLISS

-358 IVYGNSHHLALNDN
+358 VVYGNSHHLALNDN
-372 KNDPDCFPDILTESS
+372 KKDPDCFPDILTESS
-387 TGTAQDAGVPI
+387 TGTAQDAGEPI

-431 GVSAEYTIEI
+431 GVSAESTIKV
-441 GGPMFMKTEVTSTFN
+441 GGPMFMKTEVTSSFN

-468 ATGTDP
+468 A
-474 VKTLGNTT
+474 VGNETVGNST

-511 INITNSEL
+511 INIKNSEL

-529 NPRTEDFPAS
+529 NPRTEDFSAYTS
-539 TLEDISKL
+539 DISKL
-547 GKTEVNIDNKSFL
+547 GKAEVNIDNKSFL

-572 AYKAT
+572 AYSAT

-594 MSFLRKDNNIDKFN
+594 MSFLRKDNNVSKFN

-625 NKGGVNVTVRKGGN
+625 NKGGVNVTVRKGDN

-651 FAKAAG
+651 YAKAAG
-657 FAGAATPEQQYLKGR
+657 FAGATTPEQQYLKGR
-672 EFCSA
+672 ELCSA

-698 AATNAKGERE
+698 AATNAEGERE
-708 FVCPAVNAAGQPTGL
+708 FVCPAVDATGQITGL

-731 GANKLANSTDSPI
+731 GAKGLANATDSPT
-744 PTDIMKTEG
+744 PTDIMKNEG

>member
-1 MKKINKIALLT
+1 MKKYNKIALLT
-12 LSSLSL
+12 LSSLSII
-18 VTLSG
+18 TLAG
-23 CNDGTSEEG
+23 CNDGTSEED

-68 NEEIETIKVSEKAS
+68 NEEIETIKVSEKTS
-82 YFSYT
+82 YFTYT
-87 EIDTTA
+87 EIDTST

-119 VDHEYEIVSW
+119 IDHEYEIVSW

-158 FLEDRLYYIGNQNE
+158 FLENRLYYIGNQNE

-200 TIKEDGKEAELDAS
+200 SIKEDGKEAELDAS
-214 KYIENVDNFLKNGLL
+214 KYIENAGSFLKNGLL
-229 KFKNDVMGSFVI
+229 KFKSDVTGSFVI

-259 VVNAYNATRGIDLY
+259 VVNAYNATKGIDLY

-295 EFKEKNSIPEATA
+295 EFKEKNSIPETTA

-316 FNRSDLISS
+316 FNKSDLISS

-358 IVYGNSHHLALNDN
+358 VIYGNSHHLALNDN
-372 KNDPDCFPDILTESS
+372 KKDPDCFPDILTESS
-387 TGTAQDAGVPI
+387 TGTAQDAGEPI

-431 GVSAEYTIEI
+431 GVSAESTIKV
-441 GGPMFMKTEVTSTFN
+441 GGPMFMKTEVTSSFN

-468 ATGTDP
+468 A
-474 VKTLGNTT
+474 VGNETVGNST

-529 NPRTEDFPAS
+529 NPRTEDFSAYIS
-539 TLEDISKL
+539 DISKL

-572 AYKAT
+572 AYSAT

-594 MSFLRKDNNIDKFN
+594 MSFLRKDNNVSKFN

-625 NKGGVNVTVRKGGN
+625 NKGGVNVTVRKGDN

-651 FAKAAG
+651 YAKAAG
-657 FAGAATPEQQYLKGR
+657 FAGATTPEQQYLKGR
-672 EFCSA
+672 ELCSA

-698 AATNAKGERE
+698 AATNAEGERE
-708 FVCPAVNAAGQPTGL
+708 FACPAVDATGQITGL

-731 GANKLANSTDSPI
+731 GAKGLANATDSPT
-744 PTDIMKTEG
+744 PTDIMKNEG

>member
-1 MKKINKIALLT
+1 MKKYNKIALLT
-12 LSSLSL
+12 LSSLSII
-18 VTLSG
+18 TLAG
-23 CNDGTSEEG
+23 CNDGTSEED

-68 NEEIETIKVSEKAS
+68 NEEIETIKVSEKTS
-82 YFSYT
+82 YFTYT
-87 EIDTTA
+87 EIDTST

-119 VDHEYEIVSW
+119 IDHEYEIVSW

-158 FLEDRLYYIGNQNE
+158 FLENRLYYIGNQNE

-200 TIKEDGKEAELDAS
+200 SIKEDGKEAELDAS
-214 KYIENVDNFLKNGLL
+214 KYIENAGSFLKNGLL
-229 KFKNDVMGSFVI
+229 KFKSDVTGSFVI

-259 VVNAYNATRGIDLY
+259 VVNAYNATKGIDLY

-295 EFKEKNSIPEATA
+295 EFKEKNSIPETTA

-316 FNRSDLISS
+316 FNKSDLISS

-358 IVYGNSHHLALNDN
+358 VVYGNSHHLALNDN
-372 KNDPDCFPDILTESS
+372 KKDPDCFPDILTESS
-387 TGTAQDAGVPI
+387 TGTAQDAGEPI

-409 AEGVDPAKCN
+409 TEGVDPAKCN

-431 GVSAEYTIEI
+431 GVSAESTIKV
-441 GGPMFMKTEVTSTFN
+441 GGPMFMKTEVTSSFN

-468 ATGTDP
+468 A
-474 VKTLGNTT
+474 VGNETVGNST

-529 NPRTEDFPAS
+529 NPRTEDFSAYIS
-539 TLEDISKL
+539 DISKL

-572 AYKAT
+572 AYSAT

-594 MSFLRKDNNIDKFN
+594 MSFLRKDNNVSKFN

-625 NKGGVNVTVRKGGN
+625 NKGGVNVTVRKGDN

-651 FAKAAG
+651 YAKAAG
-657 FAGAATPEQQYLKGR
+657 FAGATTPEQQYLKGR
-672 EFCSA
+672 ELCSA

-698 AATNAKGERE
+698 AATNAEGERE
-708 FVCPAVNAAGQPTGL
+708 FACPAVDATGQITGL

-731 GANKLANSTDSPI
+731 GAKGLANATDSPT
-744 PTDIMKTEG
+744 PTDIMKNEG

>member
-1 MKKINKIALLT
+1 MKKYNKIALLT
-12 LSSLSL
+12 LSSLSII
-18 VTLSG
+18 TLAG
-23 CNDGTSEEG
+23 CNDGTSEED

-68 NEEIETIKVSEKAS
+68 NEEIETIKVSEKTS
-82 YFSYT
+82 YFTYT
-87 EIDTTA
+87 EIDTST

-119 VDHEYEIVSW
+119 IDHEYEIVSW

-135 SHSVEASFTNSKLS
+135 SHSVETSFTNSKLS

-158 FLEDRLYYIGNQNE
+158 FLENRLYYIGNQNE

-200 TIKEDGKEAELDAS
+200 SIKEDGKEAELDAS
-214 KYIENVDNFLKNGLL
+214 KYIENAGSFLKNGLL
-229 KFKNDVMGSFVI
+229 KFKSDVTGSFVI

-259 VVNAYNATRGIDLY
+259 VVNAYNATKGIDLY

-295 EFKEKNSIPEATA
+295 EFKEKNSIPETTA

-316 FNRSDLISS
+316 FNKSDLISS

-358 IVYGNSHHLALNDN
+358 VIYGNSHHLALNDN
-372 KNDPDCFPDILTESS
+372 KKDPDCFPDILTESS
-387 TGTAQDAGVPI
+387 TGTAQDAGEPI

-431 GVSAEYTIEI
+431 GVSAESTIKV
-441 GGPMFMKTEVTSTFN
+441 GGPMFMKTEVTSSFN

-468 ATGTDP
+468 A
-474 VKTLGNTT
+474 VGNETVGNST

-529 NPRTEDFPAS
+529 NPRTEDFSAYIS
-539 TLEDISKL
+539 DISKL
-547 GKTEVNIDNKSFL
+547 GKAEVNIDNKSFL

-572 AYKAT
+572 AYSAT

-594 MSFLRKDNNIDKFN
+594 MSFLRKDNNVSKFN

-625 NKGGVNVTVRKGGN
+625 NKGGVNVTVRKGDN

-651 FAKAAG
+651 YAKAAG
-657 FAGAATPEQQYLKGR
+657 FAGATTPEQQYLKGR
-672 EFCSA
+672 ELCSA

-698 AATNAKGERE
+698 AATNAEGERE
-708 FVCPAVNAAGQPTGL
+708 FVCPAVDATGQITGL

-731 GANKLANSTDSPI
+731 GAKGLANATDSPT
-744 PTDIMKTEG
+744 PTDIMKNEG

>member
-1 MKKINKIALLT
+1 MKKYNKIALLT
-12 LSSLSL
+12 LSSLSII
-18 VTLSG
+18 TLAG
-23 CNDGTSEEG
+23 CNDGTSEED

-68 NEEIETIKVSEKAS
+68 NEEIETIKVSEKTS
-82 YFSYT
+82 YFTYT
-87 EIDTTA
+87 EIDTST

-119 VDHEYEIVSW
+119 IDHEYEIVSW

-135 SHSVEASFTNSKLS
+135 SHSVETSFTNSKLS

-158 FLEDRLYYIGNQNE
+158 FLENRLYYIGNQNE

-200 TIKEDGKEAELDAS
+200 SIKEDGKEAELDAS
-214 KYIENVDNFLKNGLL
+214 KYIENAGSFLKNGLL
-229 KFKNDVMGSFVI
+229 KFKSDVTGSFVI

-259 VVNAYNATRGIDLY
+259 VVNAYNATKGIDLY

-295 EFKEKNSIPEATA
+295 EFKEKNSIPETTA

-316 FNRSDLISS
+316 FNKSDLISS

-358 IVYGNSHHLALNDN
+358 VIYGNSHHLALNDN
-372 KNDPDCFPDILTESS
+372 KKDPDCFPDILTESS
-387 TGTAQDAGVPI
+387 TGTAQDAGEPI

-431 GVSAEYTIEI
+431 GVSAESTIKV
-441 GGPMFMKTEVTSTFN
+441 GGPMFMKTEVTSSFN

-468 ATGTDP
+468 A
-474 VKTLGNTT
+474 VGNETVGNST

-511 INITNSEL
+511 INIKNSEL

-529 NPRTEDFPAS
+529 NPRTEDFSAYTS
-539 TLEDISKL
+539 DISKL
-547 GKTEVNIDNKSFL
+547 GKAEVNIDNKSFL

-572 AYKAT
+572 AYSAT

-594 MSFLRKDNNIDKFN
+594 MSFLRKDNNVSKFN

-625 NKGGVNVTVRKGGN
+625 NKGGVNVTVRKGDN

-651 FAKAAG
+651 YAKAAG
-657 FAGAATPEQQYLKGR
+657 FAGATTPEQQYLKGR
-672 EFCSA
+672 ELCSA

-698 AATNAKGERE
+698 AATNAEGERE
-708 FVCPAVNAAGQPTGL
+708 FACPAVDATGQITGL

-731 GANKLANSTDSPI
+731 GAKGLANATDSPT
-744 PTDIMKTEG
+744 PTDIMKNEG

>member
-1 MKKINKIALLT
+1 MKKYNKIALLT
-12 LSSLSL
+12 LSSLSII
-18 VTLSG
+18 TLAG
-23 CNDGTSEEG
+23 CNDGTSEED

-68 NEEIETIKVSEKAS
+68 NEEIETIKVSEKTS
-82 YFSYT
+82 YFTYT
-87 EIDTTA
+87 EIDTST

-119 VDHEYEIVSW
+119 IDHEYEIVSW

-135 SHSVEASFTNSKLS
+135 SHSVETSFTNSKLS

-158 FLEDRLYYIGNQNE
+158 FLENRLYYIGNQNE

-200 TIKEDGKEAELDAS
+200 SIKEDGKEAELDAS
-214 KYIENVDNFLKNGLL
+214 KYIENAGSFLKNGLL
-229 KFKNDVMGSFVI
+229 KFKSDVTGSFVI

-259 VVNAYNATRGIDLY
+259 VVNAYNATKGIDLY

-295 EFKEKNSIPEATA
+295 EFKEKNSIPETTA

-316 FNRSDLISS
+316 FNKSDLISS

-358 IVYGNSHHLALNDN
+358 VIYGNSHHLALNDN
-372 KNDPDCFPDILTESS
+372 KKDPDCFPDILTESS
-387 TGTAQDAGVPI
+387 TGTAQDAGEPI

-431 GVSAEYTIEI
+431 GVSAESTIKV
-441 GGPMFMKTEVTSTFN
+441 GGPMFMKTEVTSSFN

-468 ATGTDP
+468 A
-474 VKTLGNTT
+474 VGNETVGNST

-511 INITNSEL
+511 INIKNSEL

-529 NPRTEDFPAS
+529 NPRTEDFSAYIS
-539 TLEDISKL
+539 DISKL

-572 AYKAT
+572 AYSAT

-594 MSFLRKDNNIDKFN
+594 MSFLRKDNNVSKFN

-625 NKGGVNVTVRKGGN
+625 NKGGVNVTVRKGDN

-651 FAKAAG
+651 YAKAAG
-657 FAGAATPEQQYLKGR
+657 FAGATTPEQQYLKGR
-672 EFCSA
+672 ELCSA

-698 AATNAKGERE
+698 AATNAEGERE
-708 FVCPAVNAAGQPTGL
+708 FACPAVDATGQITGL

-731 GANKLANSTDSPI
+731 GAKGLANATDSPT
-744 PTDIMKTEG
+744 PTDIMKNEG

>member
-1 MKKINKIALLT
+1 MKKYNKIALLT
-12 LSSLSL
+12 LSSLSII
-18 VTLSG
+18 TLAG
-23 CNDGTSEEG
+23 CNDGTSEED

-68 NEEIETIKVSEKAS
+68 NEEIETIKVSEKTS
-82 YFSYT
+82 YFTYT
-87 EIDTTA
+87 EIDTST

-119 VDHEYEIVSW
+119 IDHEYEIVSW

-135 SHSVEASFTNSKLS
+135 SNSVEASFTNSKLS

-158 FLEDRLYYIGNQNE
+158 FLENRLYYIGNQNE

-200 TIKEDGKEAELDAS
+200 SIKEDGKEAELDAS
-214 KYIENVDNFLKNGLL
+214 KYIENAGSFLKNGLL
-229 KFKNDVMGSFVI
+229 KFKSDVTGSFVI

-259 VVNAYNATRGIDLY
+259 VVNAYNATKGIDLY

-295 EFKEKNSIPEATA
+295 EFKEKNSIPETTA

-316 FNRSDLISS
+316 FNKSDLISS

-358 IVYGNSHHLALNDN
+358 VIYGNSHHLALNDN
-372 KNDPDCFPDILTESS
+372 KKDPDCFPDILTESS
-387 TGTAQDAGVPI
+387 TGTAQDAGEPI

-431 GVSAEYTIEI
+431 GVSAESTIKV
-441 GGPMFMKTEVTSTFN
+441 GGPMFMKTEVTSSFN

-468 ATGTDP
+468 A
-474 VKTLGNTT
+474 VGNETVENST

-511 INITNSEL
+511 INIKNSEL

-529 NPRTEDFPAS
+529 NPRTEDFSAYTS
-539 TLEDISKL
+539 DISKL
-547 GKTEVNIDNKSFL
+547 GKAEVNIDNKSFL

-572 AYKAT
+572 AYSAT

-594 MSFLRKDNNIDKFN
+594 MSFLRKDNNVSKFN

-625 NKGGVNVTVRKGGN
+625 NKGGVNVTVRKGDN

-651 FAKAAG
+651 YAKAAG
-657 FAGAATPEQQYLKGR
+657 FAGATTPEQQYLKGR
-672 EFCSA
+672 ELCSA

-698 AATNAKGERE
+698 AATNAEGERE
-708 FVCPAVNAAGQPTGL
+708 FVCPAVDATGQITGL

-731 GANKLANSTDSPI
+731 GAKGLANATDSPT
-744 PTDIMKTEG
+744 PTDIMKNEG

>member
-1 MKKINKIALLT
+1 MKKYNKIALLT
-12 LSSLSL
+12 LSSLSII
-18 VTLSG
+18 TLAG
-23 CNDGTSEEG
+23 CNDGTSEED

-68 NEEIETIKVSEKAS
+68 NEEIETIKVSEKTS
-82 YFSYT
+82 YFTYT
-87 EIDTTA
+87 EIDTST

-119 VDHEYEIVSW
+119 IDHEYEIVSW

-158 FLEDRLYYIGNQNE
+158 FLENRLYYIGNQNE

-200 TIKEDGKEAELDAS
+200 SIKEDGKEAELDAS
-214 KYIENVDNFLKNGLL
+214 KYIENAGSFLKNGLL
-229 KFKNDVMGSFVI
+229 KFKSDVTGSFVI

-259 VVNAYNATRGIDLY
+259 VVNAYNATKGIDLY

-295 EFKEKNSIPEATA
+295 EFKEKNSIPETTA

-316 FNRSDLISS
+316 FNKSDLISS

-358 IVYGNSHHLALNDN
+358 VVYGNSHHLALNDN
-372 KNDPDCFPDILTESS
+372 KKDPDCFPDILTESS
-387 TGTAQDAGVPI
+387 TGTAQDAGEPI

-431 GVSAEYTIEI
+431 GVSAESTIKV
-441 GGPMFMKTEVTSTFN
+441 GGPMFMKTEVTSSFN

-468 ATGTDP
+468 A
-474 VKTLGNTT
+474 VGNETVGNST

-529 NPRTEDFPAS
+529 NPRTEDFSAYIS
-539 TLEDISKL
+539 DISKL

-572 AYKAT
+572 AYSAT

-594 MSFLRKDNNIDKFN
+594 MSFLRKDNNVSKFN

-625 NKGGVNVTVRKGGN
+625 NKGGVNVTVRKGDN

-651 FAKAAG
+651 YAKAAG
-657 FAGAATPEQQYLKGR
+657 FAGATTPEQQYLKGR
-672 EFCSA
+672 ELCSA

-698 AATNAKGERE
+698 AATNAEGERE
-708 FVCPAVNAAGQPTGL
+708 FACPAFDATGQITGL

-731 GANKLANSTDSPI
+731 GAKGLANATDSPT
-744 PTDIMKTEG
+744 PTDIMKNEG

>member
-1 MKKINKIALLT
+1 MKKYNKIALLT
-12 LSSLSL
+12 LSSLSII
-18 VTLSG
+18 TLAG
-23 CNDGTSEEG
+23 CNDGTSEED

-68 NEEIETIKVSEKAS
+68 NEEIETIKVSEKTS
-82 YFSYT
+82 YFTYT
-87 EIDTTA
+87 EIDTST

-119 VDHEYEIVSW
+119 IDHEYEIVSW

-158 FLEDRLYYIGNQNE
+158 FLENRLYYIGNQNE

-200 TIKEDGKEAELDAS
+200 SIKEDGKEAELDAS
-214 KYIENVDNFLKNGLL
+214 KYIENAGSFLKNGLL
-229 KFKNDVMGSFVI
+229 KFKSDVTGSFVI

-259 VVNAYNATRGIDLY
+259 VVNAYNATKGIDLY

-295 EFKEKNSIPEATA
+295 EFKEKNSIPETTA

-316 FNRSDLISS
+316 FNKSDLISS

-358 IVYGNSHHLALNDN
+358 VVYGNSHHLALNDN
-372 KNDPDCFPDILTESS
+372 KKDPDCFPDILTESS
-387 TGTAQDAGVPI
+387 TGTAQDAGEPI

-431 GVSAEYTIEI
+431 GVSAESTIKV
-441 GGPMFMKTEVTSTFN
+441 GGPMFMKTEVTSSFN

-468 ATGTDP
+468 A
-474 VKTLGNTT
+474 VGNETVGNST

-529 NPRTEDFPAS
+529 NPRTEDFSAYIS
-539 TLEDISKL
+539 DISKL

-572 AYKAT
+572 AYSAT

-594 MSFLRKDNNIDKFN
+594 MSFLRKDNNVSKFN

-625 NKGGVNVTVRKGGN
+625 NKGGVNVTVRKGDN

-651 FAKAAG
+651 YAKAAG
-657 FAGAATPEQQYLKGR
+657 FAGATTPEQQYLKGR
-672 EFCSA
+672 ELCSA

-698 AATNAKGERE
+698 AATNAEGERE
-708 FVCPAVNAAGQPTGL
+708 FACPAVDATGQITGL

-731 GANKLANSTDSPI
+731 GAKGLANATDSPT
-744 PTDIMKTEG
+744 PTDIMKNEG

>member
-1 MKKINKIALLT
+1 MKKYNKIALLT
-12 LSSLSL
+12 LSSLSIIAL
-18 VTLSG
+18 AG
-23 CNDGTSEEG
+23 CNDGTSEED

-68 NEEIETIKVSEKAS
+68 NEEIETIKVSEKTS
-82 YFSYT
+82 YFTYT
-87 EIDTTA
+87 EIDTST

-119 VDHEYEIVSW
+119 IDHEYEIVSW

-158 FLEDRLYYIGNQNE
+158 FLENRLYYIGNQNE

-200 TIKEDGKEAELDAS
+200 SIKEDGKEAELDAS
-214 KYIENVDNFLKNGLL
+214 KYIENAGSFLKNGLL
-229 KFKNDVMGSFVI
+229 KFKSDVTGSFVI

-247 NPALKPIEYKVN
+247 NSALKPIEYKVN
-259 VVNAYNATRGIDLY
+259 VVNAYNATKGIDLY

-295 EFKEKNSIPEATA
+295 EFKEKNSIPETTA

-316 FNRSDLISS
+316 FNKSDLISS

-358 IVYGNSHHLALNDN
+358 VIYGNSHHLALNDN
-372 KNDPDCFPDILTESS
+372 KKDPDCFPDILTESS
-387 TGTAQDAGVPI
+387 TGTAQDAGEPI

-431 GVSAEYTIEI
+431 GVSAESTIKI
-441 GGPMFMKTEVTSTFN
+441 GGPMFMKTEVTSSFN

-468 ATGTDP
+468 A
-474 VKTLGNTT
+474 VGNETVGNST

-511 INITNSEL
+511 INIKNSEL

-539 TLEDISKL
+539 TLDISKL

-572 AYKAT
+572 AYSAT

-651 FAKAAG
+651 YAKAAG
-657 FAGAATPEQQYLKGR
+657 FAGATTPEQQYLKGR
-672 EFCSA
+672 ELCSA

-698 AATNAKGERE
+698 AATNEKGERE

-731 GANKLANSTDSPI
+731 GAKGLANATDSPT
-744 PTDIMKTEG
+744 PTEIMKNEG

>member
-1 MKKINKIALLT
+1 MKKYNKIALLT
-12 LSSLSL
+12 LSSLSII
-18 VTLSG
+18 TLAG
-23 CNDGTSEEG
+23 CNDGTSEED

-68 NEEIETIKVSEKAS
+68 NEEIETIKVSEKTS
-82 YFSYT
+82 YFTYT
-87 EIDTTA
+87 EIDTST

-119 VDHEYEIVSW
+119 IDHEYEIVSW

-158 FLEDRLYYIGNQNE
+158 FLENRLYYIGNQNE

-200 TIKEDGKEAELDAS
+200 SIKEDGKEAELDAS
-214 KYIENVDNFLKNGLL
+214 KYIENAGSFLKNGLL
-229 KFKNDVMGSFVI
+229 KFKSDVTGSFVI

-259 VVNAYNATRGIDLY
+259 VVNAYNATKGIDLY

-295 EFKEKNSIPEATA
+295 EFKEKNSIPETTA

-316 FNRSDLISS
+316 FNKSDLISS

-358 IVYGNSHHLALNDN
+358 VVYGNSHHLALNDN
-372 KNDPDCFPDILTESS
+372 KKDPDCFPDILTESS
-387 TGTAQDAGVPI
+387 TGTAQDAGEPI

-431 GVSAEYTIEI
+431 GVSAESTIKV
-441 GGPMFMKTEVTSTFN
+441 GGPMFMKTEVTSSFN

-468 ATGTDP
+468 A
-474 VKTLGNTT
+474 VGNETVGNST

-529 NPRTEDFPAS
+529 NPRTEDFSAYIS
-539 TLEDISKL
+539 DISKL

-572 AYKAT
+572 AYSAT

-594 MSFLRKDNNIDKFN
+594 MSFLRKDNNVSKFN
-608 FLMVNL
+608 FLMINL

-625 NKGGVNVTVRKGGN
+625 NKGGVNVTVRKGDN

-651 FAKAAG
+651 YAKAAG
-657 FAGAATPEQQYLKGR
+657 FAGATTPEQQYLKGR
-672 EFCSA
+672 ELCSA

-698 AATNAKGERE
+698 AATNAEGERE
-708 FVCPAVNAAGQPTGL
+708 FVCPAVDATGQITGL

-731 GANKLANSTDSPI
+731 GAKGLANATDSPT
-744 PTDIMKTEG
+744 PTDIMKNEG